1 MRKFWLATLVA
12 LVAAPA
18 FAQLPNPYG
27 ASVTLD
33 QAKKIAALSVA
44 EAAKNNWK
52 MAVAIVD
59 VAGDLVYFEKMDGTQ
74 VASVNIAQ
82 DKARSSVRFKRPT
95 KAMQDVLAAG
105 GAGVRFLALQGAIPV
120 EGGLPL
126 LIDGKIVGAIGASGG
141 TSDQDGLAA
150 KAAGDTATA
159 TTKLGRAVQLAAQTG
174 NEEATTRLRKVVDI
188 DDQEAGTVRL
198 KRTVEKADE
207 MALDTSSTKT
217 TRVKK

>member
-1 MRKFWLATLVA
+1 MKQIALTTLAVL
-12 LVAAPA
+12 AATSA
-18 FAQLPNPYG
+18 YAQLPNPYG

-52 MAVAIVD
+52 MAIAIVD

-126 LIDGKIVGAIGASGG
+126 LIDGKIAGAIGASGG

-150 KAAGDTATA
+150 KAG
-159 TTKLGRAVQLAAQTG
+159 
-174 NEEATTRLRKVVDI
+174 
-188 DDQEAGTVRL
+188 
-198 KRTVEKADE
+198 AD
-207 MALDTSSTKT
+207 S
-217 TRVKK
+217 VK

>member
-1 MRKFWLATLVA
+1 MRKLILTVLALLCAV
-12 LVAAPA
+12 PA

-52 MAVAIVD
+52 MAIAIVD

-95 KAMQDVLAAG
+95 KAMQDVLAGG
-105 GAGVRFLALQGAIPV
+105 GAGIRFLALQGAIPV

-126 LIDGKIVGAIGASGG
+126 IVDGKIVGAIGASGG

-150 KAAGDTATA
+150 KAG
-159 TTKLGRAVQLAAQTG
+159 
-174 NEEATTRLRKVVDI
+174 
-188 DDQEAGTVRL
+188 
-198 KRTVEKADE
+198 AD
-207 MALDTSSTKT
+207 S
-217 TRVKK
+217 VK